1 MVGFNSLAAL
11 ELLPDGIHARVQ
23 RELIYTARSGAI
35 LTVPVGFVTDGASI
49 PVELWSTV
57 GSPFTG
63 KYRRAAI
70 LHDFMYTTINLN
82 KTDADNI
89 FLEAMLL
96 DGTNELQAHTIW
108 EGVHLF
114 GRRAWVADHV
124 VK

>member
-1 MVGFNSLAAL
+1 VVGFNSLVVL

-23 RELIYTARSGAI
+23 RELIYTARSGVVI
-35 LTVPVGFVTDGASI
+35 TVPIGFCTDGASI
-49 PVELWSTV
+49 PVALWSTV
-57 GSPFTG
+57 GSPYTG

-70 LHDFMYTTINLN
+70 LHDFMYHTPTLA
-82 KTDADNI
+82 KDDADSI

-96 DGTNELQAHTIW
+96 DGTDGLQAHAIW

-114 GRRAWVADHV
+114 GRRAWISDHL